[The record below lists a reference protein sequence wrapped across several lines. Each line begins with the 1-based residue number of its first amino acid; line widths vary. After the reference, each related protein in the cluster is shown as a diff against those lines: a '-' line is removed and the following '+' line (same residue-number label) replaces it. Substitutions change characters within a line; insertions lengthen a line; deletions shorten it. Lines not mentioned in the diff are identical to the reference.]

1 MTRRRARPCRPR
13 ALLAAAAVPLALVL
27 ALGLAAAPAQATA
40 PAPAEPSAER
50 GKRLYTSYCARC
62 HGVNMVNT
70 AGTTFDLRRFP
81 KDQRE
86 RFELSVVKGKNAMP
100 AWGDTLKPDELQSL
114 WLYVSGGGG

>member
-1 MTRRRARPCRPR
+1 MRGVLRTV
-13 ALLAAAAVPLALVL
+13 LAAAAV
-27 ALGLAAAPAQATA
+27 AAAATPARAQPTPG
-40 PAPAEPSAER
+40 PAPAVAAEASAER

-86 RFELSVVKGKNAMP
+86 RFELSVIKGKNAMP

-114 WLYVSGGGG
+114 WLYVSSGGSG